1 MGTEPPKNALEAEK
15 RFTEEQKSLSEFEK
29 GRLKRIDNV
38 NLKKN
43 IDFGDKN
50 ILSWEQN
57 VWAKIGFIIHFESQL
72 VVEKIWGTTQSINRL
87 GQP

>member
-50 ILSWEQN
+50 ILS
-57 VWAKIGFIIHFESQL
+57 
-72 VVEKIWGTTQSINRL
+72 
-87 GQP
+87 